1 MKVVAGPE
9 PPGSKGK
16 IRETK
21 ESSSAGAGAGPSSQ
35 DDHHV
40 ISSEL
45 PPEIVLIW
53 RCACGKE
60 SDRFSPQ
67 MTKHISDNKESET
80 PHRWSLVNKATGEIA
95 ANSIAEA
102 RMKGLKATA
111 PSNPPRHAGGSGKE
125 KDQTPED
132 RLVEEASKAKLG
144 AGAGSSFIVNYISA
158 TDKLP
163 SELLLLYKLFYD
175 RCIAMGKEPP
185 TRGEWITQTI
195 SQFYME
201 HAVDFDIRGMAADFI
216 KEQLGGRRV
225 GKR

>member
-1 MKVVAGPE
+1 MKVLPGPISPKDE
-9 PPGSKGK
+9 KNIKGK
-16 IRETK
+16 QKDSPAAITN
-21 ESSSAGAGAGPSSQ
+21 SSSSKEAPLIDSS
-35 DDHHV
+35 D
-40 ISSEL
+40 L

-67 MTKHISDNKESET
+67 MTKHISDNKGSDP
-80 PHRWSLVNKATGEIA
+80 PHRWSLVDKNTGEIK
-95 ANSIAEA
+95 ANSIADA
-102 RMKGLKATA
+102 RVKGLKAA
-111 PSNPPRHAGGSGKE
+111 GQGDSPSRAGGSGKE
-125 KDQTPED
+125 KDQSPED
-132 RLVEEASKAKLG
+132 RIIEESSKIKPG
-144 AGAGSSFIVNYISA
+144 AGAGSSFVVNYISA

-185 TRGEWITQTI
+185 SRGEWITQTI

-201 HAVDFDIRGMAADFI
+201 HAVDFDIRGMASEFI
-216 KEQLGGRRV
+216 KEQCGGKHA